1 MARRLRTEDP
11 STEDV
16 HLVARS
22 LPWKPVLSIF
32 LIVAVIVP
40 AYLYGTRLGGHLLST
55 TTQFAADLLNP
66 RQAPTPL
73 PVPTYALALPQ
84 DGSLLYTIQEGD
96 NCVSLLAFEMH
107 MYDAGE
113 VFSDVKPETVKALN
127 ASVGQDCHRIQP
139 GMVLSLSPQYPLV
152 ALGGQVLKITSATPQ
167 QVVPTP
173 LISVPKTDD
182 DNAVDCSAGCLFTV
196 RVSPSVEVKL
206 SVETELAV
214 HIGDWVWAQAMLA
227 RKPVR
232 GFDTYP
238 YADPKA
244 PLNGMTMHVCDFQV
258 NSTHDDNSLFC
269 DQLAP
274 NTIDDDGGSWLLG
287 VTGRSA
293 LDHWKYKLPVPP
305 GTRVL
310 LWLTEQHGQLSFRPG
325 NPAYRYDEAKHLYV
339 KI

>member
-1 MARRLRTEDP
+1 MARRYRTEDSS

-32 LIVAVIVP
+32 LVVAVIIP
-40 AYLYGTRLGGHLLST
+40 AYLYGARLGGNLLSA

-73 PVPTYALALPQ
+73 PVATYALALPQ
-84 DGSLLYTIQEGD
+84 TGSLLYTIQEGD
-96 NCVSLLAFEMH
+96 NCVSLLAFQMH

-113 VFSDVKPETVKALN
+113 VFSDVKPETVRALN
-127 ASVGQDCHRIQP
+127 TSVGQDCHRIQP
-139 GMVLSLSPQYPLV
+139 GMVLQLSPQYPLV

-173 LISVPKTDD
+173 LINVPKTD
-182 DNAVDCSAGCLFTV
+182 DNAVDCSSGCLFTV
-196 RVSPSVEVKL
+196 RVSPTVEVKL
-206 SVETELAV
+206 SVETGLNV
-214 HIGDWVWAQAMLA
+214 HVGDWVWAQAMLM
-227 RKPVR
+227 RKAVR

-238 YADPKA
+238 YADPNA
-244 PLNGMTMHVCDFQV
+244 SLNGMTMHVCDFQV
-258 NSTHDDNSLFC
+258 NAVHDDNALSC
-269 DQLAP
+269 DQLTP

-293 LDHWKYKLPVPP
+293 LDHWKYKLSVPP

-310 LWLTEQHGQLSFRPG
+310 LWLTDEQGKLAFHAG